1 MVIRSKEDYIRLIDK
16 LKKEANE
23 VNGTYEF
30 IGEKC
35 FIIGTTEYVRD
46 LFDIDEDFSR
56 EFIKSIATFEK
67 KEIGPY
73 ITEKYFLLI
82 PALKEAIMQLKND
95 CAETRRCVI
104 TFPSEHCFQSIQF
117 LIRENTVHVICYM
130 RSCNVIKNLPHDI
143 LICSIMADIF
153 SKYVKDLLGI
163 EVYEHHSISMLF
175 GSLHVFKEDL

>member
-1 MVIRSKEDYIRLIDK
+1 MTIRSKEDYNKLIEK
-16 LKKEANE
+16 LKKSANE

-30 IGEKC
+30 IGTSC
-35 FIIGTTEYVRD
+35 LVIGVTEYIKD

-56 EFIKSIATFEK
+56 EFIKSIATFEE

-95 CAETRRCVI
+95 CIETRRCI
-104 TFPSEHCFQSIQF
+104 IKFPSEHCFQSIQF

-130 RSCNVIKNLPHDI
+130 RSCNAIKNLPHDI

-153 SKYVKDLLGI
+153 SSYAKDLTGI
-163 EVYEHHSISMLF
+163 ELYPYHSISMLF